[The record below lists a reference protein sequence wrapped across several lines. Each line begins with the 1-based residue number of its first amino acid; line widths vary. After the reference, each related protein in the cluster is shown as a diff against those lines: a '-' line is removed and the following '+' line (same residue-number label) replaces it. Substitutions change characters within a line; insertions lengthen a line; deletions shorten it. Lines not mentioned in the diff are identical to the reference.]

1 MTTMKSVPF
10 ISQLGQ
16 PNAQGAVGA
25 DDKGLGI
32 VGLSELVAIIKR
44 RKWLI
49 GGTVSVIMAG
59 AVFAIISLTER
70 FEATAEVLIEPA
82 KNQFNPTLI
91 TEGLDTATETIQSQI
106 QIIQS
111 RKLIGRV
118 VDKLDLGSH
127 FEFSDA
133 PKESALA
140 GLLPESVR
148 GVLTFGGDDAVD
160 ITSAADRRNRLVTD
174 FLKRLKV
181 GTAGRSRVIEVT
193 FESEDKVLA
202 ALAANTV
209 ADLYIVDHLESRFE
223 AIQGATNWLNTRVAD
238 LRKKLTES
246 EEALN
251 AFRAQQGII
260 SGADDASILRS
271 QISDVSTEL
280 SSARSALA
288 EAQSRAALVER
299 ARNSAAGVAALPD
312 VLQSNVILDLNTQVI
327 EIDSRMAQATAEFGP
342 RHPVMV
348 NLQAERT
355 SVQARMQAE
364 IDRVIAGIRNEASLA
379 QSRVDALNQT
389 LSALDAEISSHS
401 GAQIQLDALRSEVE
415 SNRLLYQNFLDQMNT
430 AGASDF
436 VQSNARIISPAE
448 VPGRA
453 SFPNRKLLAVASL
466 GLALGFALTLAFGV
480 ELLEGG
486 FRSADEIE
494 KAFGVSGLG
503 LVPEVRSMPGF
514 KRVLEEVVLDNPLS
528 HYAEALRRLYT
539 TVLLHDGDPGQS
551 SIVFT
556 SAMPGEGKTTMV
568 AAMGRVVAAL
578 GRKVVV
584 IDCDFR
590 RPRLHRAL
598 GDDGNGRGLMQLLLD
613 NDSIDSVLNE
623 DTRSG
628 LHYIK
633 AGTDFVRP
641 MNLLESPRFREIL
654 DELRARYDIVLIDAP
669 PILAVA
675 DGLLLAAR
683 ADQTVVVA
691 KWQSTQRAAVGAT
704 IKQVAEAGGNVAG
717 VVLNQVNVAKNAGYN
732 YGDSMLYTKQF
743 SKYYTS

>member
-10 ISQLGQ
+10 ISQLRQSSPEEKVLG
-16 PNAQGAVGA
+16 
-25 DDKGLGI
+25 GLS
-32 VGLSELVAIIKR
+32 LSELFAIIKR
-44 RKWLI
+44 RRWLI
-49 GGTVSVIMAG
+49 GVTVTVLMAG
-59 AVFAIISLTER
+59 ALFAIISLTER
-70 FEATAEVLIEPA
+70 FEATAEVLIEPD
-82 KNQFNPTLI
+82 KNLFNPTDF
-91 TEGLDTATETIQSQI
+91 TTGLDSAAETIQSQI
-106 QIIQS
+106 EIIES
-111 RKLIGRV
+111 RKLVGRV

-127 FEFSDA
+127 FEFSA
-133 PKESALA
+133 EPQESAIA
-140 GLLPESVR
+140 GLLPEGLR
-148 GVLTFGGDDAVD
+148 GLLSFGEDETEVV
-160 ITSAADRRNRLVTD
+160 SAADERNRLVTS
-174 FLKRLKV
+174 FLKRLNV

-209 ADLYIVDHLESRFE
+209 ADLYVVDHLESRFE
-223 AIQGATNWLNTRVAD
+223 AIQEATTWLNTRVAE
-238 LRKKLTES
+238 LRAKLTES
-246 EEALN
+246 EEAL
-251 AFRAQQGII
+251 ASYREQQNITL
-260 SGADDASILRS
+260 GADDVSILQS
-271 QISDVSTEL
+271 QISDVSAEL
-280 SSARSALA
+280 SRARSALA
-288 EAQSRAALVER
+288 EAQARAALVER
-299 ARNSAAGVAALPD
+299 ARNSVGGVAALPD
-312 VLQSNVILDLNTQVI
+312 VLQSNIILDLNAQVI
-327 EIDSRMAQATAEFGP
+327 EIDARMAQATAEFGP
-342 RHPVMV
+342 RHPVMI
-348 NLQAERT
+348 NLQAERD
-355 SVQARMQAE
+355 SAAARMQAE
-364 IDRVIAGIRNEASLA
+364 MDRVIAGIRNEASLA
-379 QSRVDALNQT
+379 QSRVNALNQT
-389 LSALDAEISSHS
+389 LNALDSEIAGRSGAEI
-401 GAQIQLDALRSEVE
+401 QLAALRSEVE
-415 SNRLLYQNFLDQMNT
+415 SNRLLYTTFLDQMNA

-448 VPGRA
+448 VPDRA
-453 SFPNRKLLAVASL
+453 AFPNRKLLAVASL
-466 GLALGFALTLAFGV
+466 GMALGFALTLAFAV

-486 FRSADEIE
+486 FRSAEEIE
-494 KAFGVSGLG
+494 KSFGVSGLG

-528 HYAEALRRLYT
+528 HYAEAMRRLYT

-556 SAMPGEGKTTMV
+556 SAMPGEGKTTLV

-613 NDSIDSVLNE
+613 DDSIDSVLNE

-654 DELRARYDIVLIDAP
+654 EELRSRYDIVLIDAP

>member
-10 ISQLGQ
+10 ISQIR
-16 PNAQGAVGA
+16 PTGA
-25 DDKGLGI
+25 DDRGLGVI
-32 VGLSELVAIIKR
+32 SLSELIAIVKR

-59 AVFAIISLTER
+59 ALFAIISLTER
-70 FEATAEVLIEPA
+70 FEATAEVLIEPD
-82 KNQFNPTLI
+82 KNLVNVNDI
-91 TEGLDTATETIQSQI
+91 ASGLDGAAETIQSQI

-111 RKLIGRV
+111 RKLVGRV

-127 FEFSDA
+127 FEFSNEPEA
-133 PKESALA
+133 SAIA
-140 GLLPESVR
+140 GLLPEGLR
-148 GVLTFGGDDAVD
+148 DLLTFGDADDAVEVV
-160 ITSAADRRNRLVTD
+160 SVADERNRLVSS
-174 FLKRLKV
+174 FLSRLKV
-181 GTAGRSRVIEVT
+181 GTAGRSRVIKVT
-193 FESEDKVLA
+193 FESEDKVLS

-223 AIQGATNWLNTRVAD
+223 AIQGATNWLNTRVAE
-238 LRKKLTES
+238 LRAKLTAS

-260 SGADDASILRS
+260 SGADDASILQS
-271 QISDVSTEL
+271 QIGEVSAEL
-280 SSARSALA
+280 SRARSALA

-299 ARNSAAGVAALPD
+299 ARGSAAGIAALPD
-312 VLQSNVILDLNTQVI
+312 VLQSNIILNLNAEVI
-327 EIDSRMAQATAEFGP
+327 EIEARMAQATAEFGP

-348 NLQAERT
+348 NLQSERN
-355 SVQARMQAE
+355 SIQARMQGE
-364 IDRVIAGIRNEASLA
+364 MDRVVAGIRNEASLA
-379 QSRVDALNQT
+379 QARVDALNQT
-389 LSALDAEISSHS
+389 LSALDSEISSRS
-401 GAQIQLDALRSEVE
+401 GAQIQLDALRSDVE
-415 SNRLLYQNFLDQMNT
+415 SNRLLYQSFLDQMNA
-430 AGASDF
+430 AGNADF

-448 VPGRA
+448 VPNGP

-466 GLALGFALTLAFGV
+466 GMALGFALALAFGV

-494 KAFGVSGLG
+494 KAFGVNGLG

-514 KRVLEEVVLDNPLS
+514 KRTLEEVVLDNPLS
-528 HYAEALRRLYT
+528 HYAESLRRLYT

-556 SAMPGEGKTTMV
+556 SAMPGEGKTTLV

-613 NDSIDSVLNE
+613 DDSIDSVLNE

-654 DELRARYDIVLIDAP
+654 DELRSRYDIVLIDAP